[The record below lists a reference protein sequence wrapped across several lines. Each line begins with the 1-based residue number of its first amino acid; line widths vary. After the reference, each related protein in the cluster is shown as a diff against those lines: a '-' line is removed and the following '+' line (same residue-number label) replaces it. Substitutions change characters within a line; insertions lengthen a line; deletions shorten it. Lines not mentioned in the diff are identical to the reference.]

1 MLNSKQYSES
11 TKSPD
16 LHEAVIIHDINSS
29 ISALQ
34 CAMEVVKDEW
44 KSNPE
49 LVARIL
55 PLALDKINQLHSQ
68 LHHYRHYSP

>member
-1 MLNSKQYSES
+1 
-11 TKSPD
+11 
-16 LHEAVIIHDINSS
+16 
-29 ISALQ
+29 
-34 CAMEVVKDEW
+34 MEVVKDEW